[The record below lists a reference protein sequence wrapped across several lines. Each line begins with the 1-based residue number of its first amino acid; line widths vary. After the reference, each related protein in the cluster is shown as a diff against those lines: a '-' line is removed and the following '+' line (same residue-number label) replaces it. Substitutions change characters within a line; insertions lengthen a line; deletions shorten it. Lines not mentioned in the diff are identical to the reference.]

1 MKYDVNKDYYFI
13 LGVAPK
19 ASREEI
25 RSSYSK
31 KLFEAQKLKS
41 DQYNERMY
49 VLNEA
54 WEVLGNPETRAAY
67 DYARSKRQV
76 NPIVPIDPAGKPV
89 PVKTTTRTK
98 VKDIKNDEESKKT
111 AKKGCLWV
119 ALIPLAILIAII
131 IALLSKGKG
140 KKDNKDTTPTATPAA
155 TPAIIQSDN
164 TASPTISPTISPINT
179 NDNINEEIEQK
190 AKEIVDGLN
199 ANGILNGSVPYT
211 TEDIKELIIYINGI
225 GEYTSRD
232 EIIQVNTNFIN
243 FICNN
248 MSCLKYID
256 KVNKNNFNPDYI
268 PLSITNNLTLSSNTS
283 SLNTFTNIIEDKY
296 NHIMN
301 ATSQEERQKYCDEA
315 MSILTEFTLNNYIT
329 INGLTIRMTDFTN
342 SENGFTAGNVLIFL
356 VNSISALDNET
367 TFTLNN
373 GTSVN
378 RSVIYGDFNAAV
390 NNGNNFGGFIQG
402 NTMNHQKING
412 FNYKK

>member
-1 MKYDVNKDYYFI
+1 MKYDVNKNYYLI
-13 LGVAPK
+13 LGVTAG
-19 ASREEI
+19 A
-25 RSSYSK
+25 SK
-31 KLFEAQKLKS
+31 KEITQRYIEERALADRLNDS
-41 DQYNERMY
+41 ERMIE
-49 VLNEA
+49 LDEA
-54 WEVLGNPETRAAY
+54 WKVLSDNETRKAY
-67 DYARSKRQV
+67 DYARSMRKP
-76 NPIVPIDPAGKPV
+76 NTIVPTEPVKKPV
-89 PVKTTTRTK
+89 PVKTTTRKK
-98 VKDIKNDEESKKT
+98 VKDIKDDDESKKT
-111 AKKGCLWV
+111 AKKGCLWL
-119 ALIPLAILIAII
+119 ALIPLALLIAII

-140 KKDNKDTTPTATPAA
+140 KKDQTKTIPVA
-155 TPAIIQSDN
+155 TPAIIQSDG
-164 TASPTISPTISPINT
+164 TVSPTASPINT

-199 ANGILNGSVPYT
+199 ANGVLNGSVPYT
-211 TEDIKELIIYINGI
+211 TEDIKELIIYVNGI

-232 EIIQVNTNFIN
+232 EVVRVNSNFIN

-256 KVNKNNFNPDYI
+256 KVNKNNFNSDYI
-268 PLSITNNLTLSSNTS
+268 PLSITNNLILSSNTS

-315 MSILTEFTLNNYIT
+315 MSILAEFTLNNYIT
-329 INGLTIRMTDFTN
+329 INGVTIRMTDFTN

-367 TFTLNN
+367 TYTLNN
-373 GTSVN
+373 GTIVN

-390 NNGNNFGGFIQG
+390 NNGNNFGGFVQG
-402 NTMNHQKING
+402 DTMNHAKING